1 MKTLVI
7 VAHPNI
13 AISRVNKRWLR
24 ELQGQNQVT
33 VHELYATYPT
43 GKIDVQKEQELLLQ
57 HDRLVFQFPFYWYS
71 TPALLKEWQDVVLTY
86 GWAYGRPYGTKLVGK
101 EFVLAISIGGPEES
115 YQVGGYSNYTTEEL
129 TLPLQAMANLTGMKM
144 LQTFKFHGTVRA
156 TDSQIDAS
164 AKEFLGHILH
174 RNLGAVPLY
183 FKRA

>member
-1 MKTLVI
+1 MQHIQLEKLMYKKNKNFFFNMI
-7 VAHPNI
+7 VLFFNFLFIGIVHLLC
-13 AISRVNKRWLR
+13 LR
-24 ELQGQNQVT
+24 NG
-33 VHELYATYPT
+33 
-43 GKIDVQKEQELLLQ
+43 
-57 HDRLVFQFPFYWYS
+57 
-71 TPALLKEWQDVVLTY
+71 QDVVLTY

-164 AKEFLGHILH
+164 AKEFLDHILH